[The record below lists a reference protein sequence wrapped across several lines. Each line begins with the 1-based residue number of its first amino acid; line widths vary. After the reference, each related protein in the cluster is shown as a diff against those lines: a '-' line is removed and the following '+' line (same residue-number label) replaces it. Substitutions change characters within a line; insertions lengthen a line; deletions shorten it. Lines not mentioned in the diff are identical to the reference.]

1 MSGKFEID
9 KPSNDQFIFRLKAG
23 NGEIILASEQY
34 TTKSACEN
42 GIDSV
47 RKNSTADNNFE
58 RKIAKD
64 ERHYFVL
71 KAANHQVIGQ
81 SQMYKSA
88 DGMENGIASV
98 AANAP
103 TATLVDLTWKRSQ

>member
-9 KPSNDQFIFRLKAG
+9 KASNDQFIFRLKAG

-47 RKNSTADNNFE
+47 RKNSTAEDNSE
-58 RKIAKD
+58 RKTAQD
-64 ERHYFVL
+64 ERNYLVL
-71 KAANHQVIGQ
+71 KAATHQVIGP
-81 SQMYKSA
+81 SQMYKRA
-88 DGMENGIASV
+88 HG
-98 AANAP
+98 
-103 TATLVDLTWKRSQ
+103 Q

>member
-1 MSGKFEID
+1 
-9 KPSNDQFIFRLKAG
+9 
-23 NGEIILASEQY
+23 
-34 TTKSACEN
+34 
-42 GIDSV
+42 
-47 RKNSTADNNFE
+47 NFE

-103 TATLVDLTWKRSQ
+103 TAALVDLT

>member
-9 KPSNDQFIFRLKAG
+9 KASNDQFIFRLKAG

-47 RKNSTADNNFE
+47 RKNSTADDNFE

-103 TATLVDLTWKRSQ
+103 TAALVALT

>member
-9 KPSNDQFIFRLKAG
+9 KASNDQFIFRLKAG

-47 RKNSTADNNFE
+47 RKNSTADDN
-58 RKIAKD
+58 
-64 ERHYFVL
+64 FVL

-103 TATLVDLTWKRSQ
+103 TAVLVDLT